1 MCLQVDHKG
10 AEGKLE
16 TKYRDLLQEMDNKN
30 VRYESYDF
38 HHECRKMR
46 WERLSNLVQRLQ
58 QELTDFG
65 VFHLAEG
72 KNVVTRQTGIFR
84 TNCIDCLDRTNVVQ
98 SLLAR
103 ESLRTSLER
112 LSILHPG
119 QTIQSASPQFETLV
133 KGIWADN
140 ADFISLQYSG
150 TGALKTDFTRTGKR
164 TGKGVVNDGLN
175 TLTRYYLNNFSDGFK
190 QARGLRGGL
199 NLYIPL
205 FLIFMFFSH
214 FKGCY

>member
-1 MCLQVDHKG
+1 MQVDHKG

-16 TKYRDLLQEMDNKN
+16 RKFAELLQEMDNKN

-58 QELTDFG
+58 QELIDFG
-65 VFHLAEG
+65 AFHVADG
-72 KNVVTRQTGIFR
+72 KNVVSRQTGIFR

-103 ESLRTSLER
+103 ESLKATLER
-112 LSILHPG
+112 LNILHPG
-119 QTIQSASPQFETLV
+119 QNLQSASSEFETLF

-140 ADFISLQYSG
+140 ADYISLQYSG

-164 TGKGVVNDGLN
+164 TGKGVFNDGIN

-190 QARGLRGGL
+190 QVIII
-199 NLYIPL
+199 N
-205 FLIFMFFSH
+205 
-214 FKGCY
+214 

>member
-1 MCLQVDHKG
+1 MN
-10 AEGKLE
+10 
-16 TKYRDLLQEMDNKN
+16 NKS
-30 VRYESYDF
+30 VRYEPYDF

-58 QELTDFG
+58 QEQLDYN
-65 VFHLAEG
+65 VFHIVDG
-72 KNVVTRQTGIFR
+72 KNIISKQVGVFR

-103 ESLRTSLER
+103 ESLCTSLER
-112 LSILHPG
+112 LDILHPG
-119 QTIQSASPQFETLV
+119 QSIQSASAQFELLF
-133 KGIWADN
+133 KSIWADN

-164 TGKGVVNDGLN
+164 TSKGVFYDSMN

-190 QARGLRGGL
+190 QVQ
-199 NLYIPL
+199 NLL
-205 FLIFMFFSH
+205 S
-214 FKGCY
+214 